1 MYIYKAVKDYPNYL
15 VRDDGVII
23 GARGKPLKYDYN
35 RTGYARVSLCRDGEI
50 KRKFVHR
57 IVAESFLPDP
67 EKPDAIVNHLDGD
80 KLNNNYINLEWTTHK
95 KNLQHALDTGL
106 RCMKNS
112 VAMSD
117 EQREEVEWMLSTG
130 MYSYQMIANTCRVTY
145 NAVALLNRRL
155 RERATTIPK
164 GSTSQANGDGSA
176 QPSEVR

>member
-1 MYIYKAVKDYPNYL
+1 MHIYKAVKGYPNYL

-23 GARGKPLKYDYN
+23 GARGKPLRYDHN

-67 EKPDAIVNHLDGD
+67 NIPDAIVNHLDGD
-80 KLNNNYINLEWTTHK
+80 KLNNHYTNLGWTTHK
-95 KNLQHALDTGL
+95 ENLQHALDTGL
-106 RCMKNS
+106 RCMKNK
-112 VAMSD
+112 VEMSD
-117 EQREEVEWMLSTG
+117 EQREEAEWMLRSG
-130 MYSYQMIANTCRVTY
+130 WFAYRVIAKACGVSY
-145 NAVALLNRRL
+145 NAVALLNSRL

-176 QPSEVR
+176 QPS